1 MPHVGEVSVN
11 RKSCQSLEVARRRQ
25 QVVNLVLQG
34 WSQSA
39 IAEHL
44 KIAQGTVCRD
54 LKRINAEWRESTIRD
69 FDALQT
75 LEVQKLDRLERE
87 AWAAWERSQ
96 KPTQQA
102 RIKGN
107 NSEQNAERIVKNQV
121 GDPRFLEQIHK
132 CIAAR
137 RALLGLDTAA
147 R

>member
-1 MPHVGEVSVN
+1 MHYLGEVSVS

-75 LEVQKLDRLERE
+75 LEVQK
-87 AWAAWERSQ
+87 A
-96 KPTQQA
+96 
-102 RIKGN
+102 
-107 NSEQNAERIVKNQV
+107 
-121 GDPRFLEQIHK
+121 
-132 CIAAR
+132 
-137 RALLGLDTAA
+137 
-147 R
+147 